1 MFHAGYITLHKIIV
15 REPMTKIFASLFYEQ
30 PHKINKL
37 GYCIFDSIG
46 WTVPRIKMIPP
57 SHDQPIK
64 TLRGHMTN
72 MYKYVYVY
80 TYIFIFSLCIFQVSY
95 KHTNIIANFGVYIS
109 YILLSDLG
117 HIIETSIWSGAD
129 RYQFRCDGACGLR
142 HRLWLRPVRVRQLGR
157 VRAGQLLVDGDRD
170 IMNRTREKRTPK
182 TMHTNVM
189 CTYCIIYFCI
199 FNITWLRSM
208 SASKIASRK

>member
-1 MFHAGYITLHKIIV
+1 
-15 REPMTKIFASLFYEQ
+15 
-30 PHKINKL
+30 
-37 GYCIFDSIG
+37 
-46 WTVPRIKMIPP
+46 MIPP

-117 HIIETSIWSGAD
+117 HIIETSI
-129 RYQFRCDGACGLR
+129 
-142 HRLWLRPVRVRQLGR
+142 
-157 VRAGQLLVDGDRD
+157 
-170 IMNRTREKRTPK
+170 
-182 TMHTNVM
+182 
-189 CTYCIIYFCI
+189 
-199 FNITWLRSM
+199 
-208 SASKIASRK
+208 